1 MYHAEGIRETSYM
14 PVGKSGSRCFC
25 RVRQER
31 MSSVRVNPSAIR
43 LLRLAAWEADINMA
57 LDRAAAALEKL
68 SASNPRTF
76 EVAIV
81 SEERVPHAKLA
92 IANHVMI
99 CTGVCIVFFLEHQ
112 DHNKIRTGAKRKNR
126 VFKK

>member
-99 CTGVCIVFFLEHQ
+99 CTGFV
-112 DHNKIRTGAKRKNR
+112 
-126 VFKK
+126 